1 MTNFITS
8 AQTVPAAFISND
20 MWKAQTNK
28 TSQLSLYGEFLQ
40 DAIQGAVI
48 DALAALLVEA
58 SYDQLDHVLK
68 AYTREFTNGGAQ
80 VYACK
85 SKAKIVD
92 LIKEYLSIADLVILE
107 GMSAEYNLLI
117 KNYDANVKKSQE
129 EASASKPPST
139 NQTLSPEI
147 QAKLAALAEGADAK

>member
-1 MTNFITS
+1 MTNFIKAT
-8 AQTVPAAFISND
+8 QFVPAAYISVD

-40 DAIQGAVI
+40 DTIQGAVC
-48 DALAALLVEA
+48 DALSSLLGA
-58 SYDQLDHVLK
+58 SSYDQLDHVLK
-68 AYTREFTNGGAQ
+68 AYTREFTNGGNQ

-92 LIKEYLSIADLVILE
+92 MIKLLLSESDLVILE
-107 GMSAEYNLLI
+107 GVSPEYNTLS
-117 KNYDANVKKSQE
+117 KSYDANVKKSQE

-139 NQTLSPEI
+139 GQTLPPEI
-147 QAKLAALAEGADAK
+147 QAKLDALAAAAGAK

>member
-40 DAIQGAVI
+40 DAIQGAVC
-48 DALAALLVEA
+48 DALVALLGEA

-68 AYTREFTNGGAQ
+68 AYTREFTNGGNQ

-92 LIKEYLSIADLVILE
+92 MITEYLSDSDLVILE
-107 GMSAEYNLLI
+107 GISPEFQTLL
-117 KNYDANVKKSQE
+117 KGYDANVRKSQE
-129 EASASKPPST
+129 EASATKPPST
-139 NQTLSPEI
+139 GQTLPPEI
-147 QAKLAALAEGADAK
+147 QAKLDALTAK